1 MQLLQYSGLLEMQAH
16 HLHRDALHLQNAAL
30 CGTAMT
36 NFLDMMENFFGVE
49 EDEEEAKM
57 EDAASFATFIKQNKE
72 ECAKELQS
80 KALSVT
86 KGSVEHEEFGDE
98 EESECVASTSSQ
110 ASKSHTLSQMSKHKE
125 KYPTKCKLSEAQL
138 FYPTS
143 LESLHETGMDGKYIG
158 TRENLPGYKGLYCC
172 LFGNCDYGTQVRSN
186 TLSHI

>member
-1 MQLLQYSGLLEMQAH
+1 MQLLRYLGLLEMQAP
-16 HLHRDALHLQNAAL
+16 HLCHDALCLQNAAL

-72 ECAKELQS
+72 ERAKELQS

-86 KGSVEHEEFGDE
+86 KGSIEHEEIGDE
-98 EESECVASTSSQ
+98 EESESVTSTSSQ
-110 ASKSHTLSQMSKHKE
+110 ASKPRTLSQMSKHKE
-125 KYPTKCKLSEAQL
+125 KYPMKCKLSEAQL

-143 LESLHETGMDGKYIG
+143 SESLHETGVDGKYIR

-172 LFGNCDYGTQVRSN
+172 LFGNCDYGAQVCSN